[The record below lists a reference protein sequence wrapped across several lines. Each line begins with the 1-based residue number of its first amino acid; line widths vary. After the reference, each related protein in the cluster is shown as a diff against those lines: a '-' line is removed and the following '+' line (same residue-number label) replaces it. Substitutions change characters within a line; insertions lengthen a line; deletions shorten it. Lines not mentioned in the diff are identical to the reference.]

1 MADLPDR
8 AVQPPL
14 EEVLTRISD
23 EGHGRW
29 HDEVL
34 PNGGGDSWA
43 CVPIGRVIEAV
54 TDWTEA
60 RAASQERPQPEQ
72 VRYDE
77 FGKAWAYIPP
87 GAQERPQPDHDI
99 NCGIDA
105 LHLGEDIGC
114 TCYVRSESTPAEAL
128 DVERLALV
136 LVKRGPHD
144 IIEDWQRGEGP
155 NATDVAELIAAE
167 YARLSPHNR
176 EADR

>member
-1 MADLPDR
+1 MTDG
-8 AVQPPL
+8 AVQPEAPTL
-14 EEVLTRISD
+14 QEQIEWATSEYNTAVA
-23 EGHGRW
+23 
-29 HDEVL
+29 
-34 PNGGGDSWA
+34 NGL
-43 CVPIGRVIEAV
+43 IGRARIIGRRLDAL
-54 TDWTEA
+54 EA
-60 RAASQERPQPEQ
+60 RAAS
-72 VRYDE
+72 
-77 FGKAWAYIPP
+77 
-87 GAQERPQPDHDI
+87 QERPQPDHDI